1 MVINHRENT
10 KDFLK
15 AYCLTALLA
24 ILPVILFVPRYV
36 DDYGRSTEGYFNWT
50 KEGFRPL
57 ADVIYYI
64 FNLGKPATA
73 LAPLAQ
79 LLSVPV
85 AGLAALAL
93 SRAFGIRSILL
104 AILVTLPLFVNPYF
118 IENLSYG
125 FDCLSMTM
133 AVALAALSATQAHN
147 ALQRPRLLVI
157 ALMLFCSLLLYQPAF
172 GAYFPLAIAVLAWRW
187 TSSKDHNQKLISTK
201 SLITLTSAIG
211 AAVFSLVAFQA
222 ATFLFCKKRLDYSND
237 LTKIKF
243 SQELFSVIKENIN
256 TYIQAINNAWSH
268 TAFAPAFI
276 AIAICFVV
284 VLGRR
289 LTTKIK
295 SKWAFPIAVLIAL
308 ILFLAAPGPLY
319 ILPVDLN
326 IPRMNA
332 YFGGLICSFTLP
344 IGGYVSE
351 LPKSNHWRIAA
362 TTILII
368 WTWCVFVFIYAY
380 GHAMQAQREYE
391 HGAISRLVGSIS
403 SLDPTRQARY
413 VHFDGEMRSSPVL
426 SNTAKKFPLINNLV
440 PRMINGG
447 WVGWARWGSKQL
459 AYYGLDLKGVDET
472 RKDRSGDN
480 AKDKTC
486 TNSKDTRC
494 TSEYNIVLH
503 SRDHLSIQMK

>member
-1 MVINHRENT
+1 
-10 KDFLK
+10 
-15 AYCLTALLA
+15 
-24 ILPVILFVPRYV
+24 
-36 DDYGRSTEGYFNWT
+36 
-50 KEGFRPL
+50 
-57 ADVIYYI
+57 
-64 FNLGKPATA
+64 
-73 LAPLAQ
+73 
-79 LLSVPV
+79 
-85 AGLAALAL
+85 
-93 SRAFGIRSILL
+93 
-104 AILVTLPLFVNPYF
+104 
-118 IENLSYG
+118 
-125 FDCLSMTM
+125 
-133 AVALAALSATQAHN
+133 
-147 ALQRPRLLVI
+147 
-157 ALMLFCSLLLYQPAF
+157 MLFCSLLLYQPAF
-172 GAYFPLAIAVLAWRW
+172 GAYFPLAIAVLVWRW

-201 SLITLTSAIG
+201 SLITLASAIG
-211 AAVFSLVAFQA
+211 AAVFSLVAYQA
-222 ATFLFCKKRLDYSND
+222 ATFLFWKKRLDYSSD
-237 LTKIKF
+237 LAKIKF
-243 SQELFSVIKENIN
+243 GQELFSVIKENIN
-256 TYIQAINNAWSH
+256 AYFQAIINAWSH

-276 AIAICFVV
+276 VIVICFIV

-289 LTTKIK
+289 LATKIK
-295 SKWAFPIAVLIAL
+295 SKWAFPMATLIAL

-319 ILPVDLN
+319 VLPVDLN

-344 IGGYVSE
+344 IGGYVSG
-351 LPKSNHWRIAA
+351 LPKSNPWRIAA

-391 HGAISRLVGSIS
+391 HAAISRLVGSIS

-413 VHFDGEMRSSPVL
+413 VHFDGVMRSSPVL

-459 AYYGLDLKGVDET
+459 AYYGLDLKGVDEI

-486 TNSKDTRC
+486 SNSKDTRC

-503 SRDHLSIQMK
+503 SKDHLSIQMK